1 MRSLQFIS
9 FGETIVALLFL
20 VGLNLAFFPDYPAF
34 LTIHPHPFF
43 AVVILV
49 SLRYSRVESLIC
61 TGMTCG
67 ALWFLATRGPGGMD
81 AALRTALGEKVII
94 MVIVNLVLGELGALF
109 NREVKEAKDELE
121 RLRAEHESLK
131 TKYNALAMVKE
142 ELSERIVGQ
151 TSSIVSLYEAA
162 KSLDAQDIE
171 EVQSALLNLTSKFI
185 GVERASLFWC
195 EDDQKELKLVKTVGW
210 SEEEENEHKGLLIP
224 FGAGPVGLAA
234 QEGRMFSLNELNE
247 HKELAEAKEQAPIP
261 SILVAPLQVGG
272 RVVGVVNVEQIP
284 FLKFTPTA
292 IRLFYLIADL
302 GSSAIAKSARFS
314 AIQEAAVVDP
324 ATGLH
329 TGPYFSQRF
338 RDEMQRYKRAQVTF
352 AYVEM
357 AIDEFSELEKVLKGR
372 TKRLSRELAGLI
384 FANKRDLDLV
394 APGEGGGQFSVL
406 LPVTDVEG
414 AMTFARKVQ
423 RSVLARISVKTK
435 KTVLRPTASFGISV
449 ASESSDS
456 VEQLKELAAS
466 ALRQAKER
474 GPGSVKVQL
483 Q

>member
-1 MRSLQFIS
+1 MRSLQFVS

-20 VGLNLAFFPDYPAF
+20 VGLNVAFFPDYPAF

-49 SLRYSRVESLIC
+49 SLRYSRMESLIC

-67 ALWFLATRGPGGMD
+67 ALWFLATNGPSGMD
-81 AALRTALGEKVII
+81 VALRKALGEKVII
-94 MVIVNLVLGELGALF
+94 MIIVNLVLGELGALF

-121 RLRAEHESLK
+121 RLRAEHEALK

-162 KSLDAQDIE
+162 KSLDAQEIE
-171 EVQSALLNLTSKFI
+171 EVQEALLNLTSKFI

-195 EDDQKELKLVKTVGW
+195 DDDSKELKLVKTVGW
-210 SEEEENEHKGLLIP
+210 SDDEERQHKGLLIP
-224 FGAGPVGLAA
+224 FGRGPVGLAA
-234 QEGRMFSLNELNE
+234 QEGKMFSLNELNE
-247 HKELAEAKEQAPIP
+247 HKDLSKAKEQAPIP

-272 RVVGVVNVEQIP
+272 RVVGVINVEQIP

-302 GSSAIAKSARFS
+302 GSSAISKSARFS
-314 AIQEAAVVDP
+314 AMQEAAVVDP

-329 TGPYFSQRF
+329 TSQYFSQRF
-338 RDEMQRYKRAQVTF
+338 SDEMQRFKRAQVTF
-352 AYVEM
+352 AYVQMEM
-357 AIDEFSELEKVLKGR
+357 DDFSELESVLKGR
-372 TKRLSRELAGLI
+372 TKRLARELAGLI
-384 FANKRDLDLV
+384 FANKRDLDVV
-394 APGEGGGQFSVL
+394 APGEGNGQFSML

-414 AMTFARKVQ
+414 AMTFAKKVQ

-435 KTVLRPTASFGISV
+435 NSVIRPTASFGISV
-449 ASESSDS
+449 ASEHADS
-456 VEQLKELAAS
+456 IEQLEEYAAT
-466 ALRQAKER
+466 ALRVAKEN
-474 GPGSVKVQL
+474 GPGSVKVNL

>member
-1 MRSLQFIS
+1 MRSIQFIS
-9 FGETIVALLFL
+9 FGETIVALGFL

-49 SLRYSRVESLIC
+49 SLRYSRLESLIC
-61 TGMTCG
+61 TGLTCL
-67 ALWFLATRGPGGMD
+67 ALWLLATQGPTGTD
-81 AALRTALGEKVII
+81 VAIRQALSEKVVI

-121 RLRAEHESLK
+121 RLRAEHEALK

-162 KSLDAQDIE
+162 KSLDALELED
-171 EVQSALLNLTSKFI
+171 VQEALLNLTSKFI

-195 EDDQKELKLVKTVGW
+195 EDDSKELKLVKTVGW
-210 SEEEENEHKGLLIP
+210 SEEERGQQKGLVIP
-224 FGAGPVGLAA
+224 FGSGPIGLSAA
-234 QEGRMFSLNELNE
+234 EARMYSLNEFNE
-247 HKELAEAKEQAPIP
+247 NKELKRAQEEAPIP

-272 RVVGVVNVEQIP
+272 RVVGVVNVEKIP

-314 AIQEAAVVDP
+314 AIQDAAVVDP
-324 ATGLH
+324 ANGLH
-329 TGPYFSQRF
+329 TSQYFAQRF
-338 RDEMQRYKRAQVTF
+338 RDELQRFKRAQVTF
-352 AYVEM
+352 AYVRM
-357 AIDEFSELEKVLKGR
+357 DIDEFEELEKVLKGR
-372 TKRLSRELAGLI
+372 TNRLVREVAGLI
-384 FANKRDLDLV
+384 FANKRDLDVV
-394 APGEGGGQFSVL
+394 APGEKSNEFAML

-423 RSVLARISVKTK
+423 RSVLARISVKSK
-435 KTVLRPTASFGISV
+435 NSVIRPTASFGISV
-449 ASESSDS
+449 ASEHA
-456 VEQLKELAAS
+456 ETIEELQEFANE
-466 ALRQAKER
+466 ALTKAKER
-474 GPGSVKVQL
+474 APGSVKVKL